1 MDRSYND
8 FCPYKDE
15 HSRCCIICNA
25 FLFKKI
31 LGSVIIIESAVV
43 TLDSK
48 VLLNI
53 KEASDL
59 FGIGQHRL
67 RKIIGEDYGN
77 KYHLMLGRTIKIKR
91 KQFEE
96 FIDSVEQI

>member
-1 MDRSYND
+1 MDCVAPFYI
-8 FCPYKDE
+8 KQK
-15 HSRCCIICNA
+15 
-25 FLFKKI
+25 FLKW
-31 LGSVIIIESAVV
+31 SVIFIATIALEN
-43 TLDSK
+43 K

-53 KEASDL
+53 KEAADL

-67 RKIIGEDYGN
+67 REIVSEDYGS

-96 FIDSVEQI
+96 YIEQVEQL

>member
-1 MDRSYND
+1 MDNTAKAI
-8 FCPYKDE
+8 PLE
-15 HSRCCIICNA
+15 T
-25 FLFKKI
+25 KI
-31 LGSVIIIESAVV
+31 
-43 TLDSK
+43 
-48 VLLNI
+48 LLNI

-67 RKIIGEDYGN
+67 REIVREDYGN

-96 FIDSVEQI
+96 FLNQVEQI

>member
-1 MDRSYND
+1 MI
-8 FCPYKDE
+8 F
-15 HSRCCIICNA
+15 
-25 FLFKKI
+25 
-31 LGSVIIIESAVV
+31 IESAAV
-43 TLDSK
+43 TLDNK
-48 VLLNI
+48 ILLNI

-67 RKIIGEDYGN
+67 REIIHEDYGS

-96 FIDSVEQI
+96 FLENVEQI

>member
-1 MDRSYND
+1 MIS
-8 FCPYKDE
+8 E
-15 HSRCCIICNA
+15 WV
-25 FLFKKI
+25 LFGNGQHPLIMVRRVIFIETIALENKI
-31 LGSVIIIESAVV
+31 
-43 TLDSK
+43 
-48 VLLNI
+48 LLNI

-67 RKIIGEDYGN
+67 REIVHEDYGN

-96 FIDSVEQI
+96 FIEQVEQL

>member
-1 MDRSYND
+1 MENTAKAI
-8 FCPYKDE
+8 PLE
-15 HSRCCIICNA
+15 T
-25 FLFKKI
+25 KI
-31 LGSVIIIESAVV
+31 
-43 TLDSK
+43 
-48 VLLNI
+48 LLNI

-67 RKIIGEDYGN
+67 REIVREDYGN

-96 FIDSVEQI
+96 FLNQVEQI

>member
-1 MDRSYND
+1 MDNTA
-8 FCPYKDE
+8 
-15 HSRCCIICNA
+15 NA
-25 FLFKKI
+25 IPLETKI
-31 LGSVIIIESAVV
+31 
-43 TLDSK
+43 
-48 VLLNI
+48 LLNI

-67 RKIIGEDYGN
+67 REIVREDYGN

-96 FIDSVEQI
+96 FLNQVEQI